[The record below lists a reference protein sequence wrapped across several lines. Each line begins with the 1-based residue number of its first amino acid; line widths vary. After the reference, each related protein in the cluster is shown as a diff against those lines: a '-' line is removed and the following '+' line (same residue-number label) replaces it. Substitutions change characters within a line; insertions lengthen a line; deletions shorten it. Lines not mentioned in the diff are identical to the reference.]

1 MNDRNQ
7 QENVE
12 ILVSMSAETWQNTSE
27 RRRLEKIIEP
37 VPSLQLF
44 FWSVLV
50 SLTSVINPL
59 LTNLATNLQSQN
71 LYAGWALAQG
81 EVAYANIYGTS
92 GLL

>member
-44 FWSVLV
+44 FWSILV

-59 LTNLATNLQSQN
+59 LTNLATNFAKSICWLG
-71 LYAGWALAQG
+71 LD
-81 EVAYANIYGTS
+81 S
-92 GLL
+92 GRSCLCKYLWN

>member
-37 VPSLQLF
+37 VPSLKLF

-50 SLTSVINPL
+50 SLRSVIN
-59 LTNLATNLQSQN
+59 TIINN
-71 LYAGWALAQG
+71 
-81 EVAYANIYGTS
+81 
-92 GLL
+92 

>member
-37 VPSLQLF
+37 LPSLQLF
-44 FWSVLV
+44 FGAFWSV
-50 SLTSVINPL
+50 
-59 LTNLATNLQSQN
+59 
-71 LYAGWALAQG
+71 
-81 EVAYANIYGTS
+81 
-92 GLL
+92 

>member
-37 VPSLQLF
+37 VPSLKLF
-44 FWSVLV
+44 GAFWSV
-50 SLTSVINPL
+50 
-59 LTNLATNLQSQN
+59 
-71 LYAGWALAQG
+71 
-81 EVAYANIYGTS
+81 
-92 GLL
+92 